1 MLIHS
6 ASYDAVLF
14 AINECTNATVLSDSL
29 RSLSMDPEEQR
40 SILDPLFILLDR
52 LHASTLL
59 SAILSLLSALPT
71 STVFSFL
78 SKLPCD
84 HDTLEWIIEQLSV
97 MQWNNAT
104 TLTFVIV
111 FCCKLIDTMKLNKS
125 FRLLEIKATEIS
137 MNTLINPIIRRLEE
151 ISMNRDIPYIDAFL
165 VYLFHGNQ
173 PPPASYSS
181 LLRRFLALGHIQLM
195 YRLIEVAS
203 EEKKEWQFR
212 EICGDISEIPKIPS
226 ELFIQL
232 LIYCTIEDCINDF
245 IVKWLLREGAAVV
258 SYCMREPLPY
268 STLERLSLHLLE
280 WSLTAPLS
288 GVSEDEEKLMAMM
301 IRNSEV
307 MLRTLKEIIPVTSI
321 NDSHFSEL
329 LHTIIQLVGSDPN
342 YFPLVFLTAHDHR
355 FHSALLIQSC
365 HSLIEDCLDFQNQS
379 LGTFYRNV
387 SISAVFMLLMGI
399 KNRTAI
405 SKLFLAMLVESGIPE
420 RDHVLEIKSLLL
432 PQPVL
437 IDLFQ
442 YSQHPLILLYLF
454 EYLETSHLDLSTYS
468 KVVLDVLSHPI
479 VPIEFNE
486 LFEQDRSLLN
496 DVKEFYH
503 INWNV
508 IE

>member
-137 MNTLINPIIRRLEE
+137 MNTLIDPIIRRLEE

-212 EICGDISEIPKIPS
+212 EICGDISEIPKIRS
-226 ELFIQL
+226 
-232 LIYCTIEDCINDF
+232 
-245 IVKWLLREGAAVV
+245 
-258 SYCMREPLPY
+258 
-268 STLERLSLHLLE
+268 
-280 WSLTAPLS
+280 
-288 GVSEDEEKLMAMM
+288 
-301 IRNSEV
+301 
-307 MLRTLKEIIPVTSI
+307 
-321 NDSHFSEL
+321 
-329 LHTIIQLVGSDPN
+329 
-342 YFPLVFLTAHDHR
+342 
-355 FHSALLIQSC
+355 
-365 HSLIEDCLDFQNQS
+365 
-379 LGTFYRNV
+379 
-387 SISAVFMLLMGI
+387 
-399 KNRTAI
+399 
-405 SKLFLAMLVESGIPE
+405 
-420 RDHVLEIKSLLL
+420 
-432 PQPVL
+432 
-437 IDLFQ
+437 
-442 YSQHPLILLYLF
+442 YLF
-454 EYLETSHLDLSTYS
+454 SC
-468 KVVLDVLSHPI
+468 
-479 VPIEFNE
+479 
-486 LFEQDRSLLN
+486 
-496 DVKEFYH
+496 
-503 INWNV
+503 
-508 IE
+508 